1 MGNKTAE
8 QKKAEVANRGEQQ
21 AAIVVNNSFIDG
33 LSKQIEKKKEFGL
46 SFPADYNPT
55 NALNGAYL
63 ILQETKDKNNK
74 PVLESCTHAS
84 IAHTLMDMVTMGLSM
99 QKKQCYPVPYGGNLQ
114 CQVSYHGHKAM
125 AHRYGAKEINAE
137 VIYEGDDFQY
147 HIENGRKVLDKHVQD
162 FRNIDLTKIMGAYC
176 VISMHDGS
184 RYVEVMN
191 INQIENAWKKRQ
203 GGYTKGKAGAVHTDF
218 ADMMAKKTV
227 TSRACKQIVQQY
239 GDVFVA
245 DACEHAES
253 REDDDRVVMDTDYEI
268 AKNANSEDFPEDDA
282 VVDATAREVVE
293 QPDLEP
299 ETAAPEESGEDEP
312 DFMRE

>member
-1 MGNKTAE
+1 MANKVAD
-8 QKKAEVANRGEQQ
+8 QKKTELMNKGEQQ
-21 AAIVVNNSFIDG
+21 AALVVNNSFIDG
-33 LSKQIEKKKEFGL
+33 LSKQIEKKKEYGL

-63 ILQETKDKNNK
+63 ILQETKDKNDR
-74 PVLESCTHAS
+74 PVLESCTQAS

-99 QKKQCYPVPYGGNLQ
+99 QKKQCYPIPYGGKLQ

-162 FRNIDLTKIMGAYC
+162 FRNIDLTKIVGAYC
-176 VISMHDGS
+176 VVTMHDGS

-191 INQIENAWKKRQ
+191 INQIENAWRKRQ

-218 ADMMAKKTV
+218 TDMMAKKTV
-227 TSRACKQIVQQY
+227 TARACKQIVQQY
-239 GDVFVA
+239 GDVFAV
-245 DACEHAES
+245 DAFEHVES
-253 REDDDRVVMDTDYEI
+253 HADDDRVALDTDYEI
-268 AKNANSEDFPEDDA
+268 AENANSEDFPENDSVIDSEA
-282 VVDATAREVVE
+282 KEIFE
-293 QPDLEP
+293 QP
-299 ETAAPEESGEDEP
+299 APEVETQETIGDDEP
-312 DFMRE
+312 DFMKE